1 MKTKAKTIFVM
12 LLVFTLVFAAGCAKK
27 AVNEKDIVAK
37 VGDKVISKDAYN
49 KVLFMH
55 KKIIESKRGDQ
66 IWTEDVNGKTY
77 LQAVQEEVLDKMIME
92 EAIIQYME
100 KEEEKVDD
108 KEVDEQYKALMQGM
122 KGQEGAENFFKELKE
137 EGIDESFWKSQIKR
151 DLYVGKF
158 QEKTVKALALTD
170 EKLKKYYDEHK
181 EEYKDIQVRA
191 SHILVDQE
199 EKAKELLKRV
209 KNGEDFAKLAKE
221 NSKCSSSK
229 KGGDLGYF
237 GRGKMLPEFE
247 KAAFSLKVGEISD
260 IVKTEYGYHIIKVT
274 DRKEEMIKFEDI
286 KEYIRGVMVQSAIKN
301 KMDQV
306 KASFKI
312 EKFLENIQ

>member
-1 MKTKAKTIFVM
+1 
-12 LLVFTLVFAAGCAKK
+12 
-27 AVNEKDIVAK
+27 
-37 VGDKVISKDAYN
+37 
-49 KVLFMH
+49 
-55 KKIIESKRGDQ
+55 
-66 IWTEDVNGKTY
+66 
-77 LQAVQEEVLDKMIME
+77 
-92 EAIIQYME
+92 
-100 KEEEKVDD
+100 
-108 KEVDEQYKALMQGM
+108 M